1 MSDITVI
8 NDSEQSSLVTNG
20 LAKNGELYLKAAGS
34 TDAGAI
40 VAYDSGVWRTFANE
54 AVSFSQQYALDFD
67 NIDDDAKAASDLTL
81 GQTDD
86 WTVSFWFKSTYTA
99 GVSTSDDTYL
109 FNGAITR
116 FRIIR
121 ETNGLCKFYFYD
133 DGGLK
138 VYHQD
143 YTYTDP
149 WANWNHA
156 AVTSNGGTLKLYI
169 NGALAVDTVFGNQT
183 VNTATATADTRI
195 ILNQWVYGRGTG
207 GIYGRSMAYDE
218 IAIFHS
224 DLSSSMSAIYNS
236 GVPTD
241 LTSYNPVV
249 WWRMEE
255 GSGSTVADS
264 GTDGSTRRDLT
275 LFNSPTF
282 TTDIP
287 S

>member
-1 MSDITVI
+1 MS
-8 NDSEQSSLVTNG
+8 SSSISLG
-20 LAKNGELYLKAAGS
+20 LGLGGGKSATSSGRPAGGGS
-34 TDAGAI
+34 
-40 VAYDSGVWRTFANE
+40 FAN
-54 AVSFSQQYALDFD
+54 SYAINFD
-67 NIDDDAKAASDLTL
+67 NTDDDAKAASDLTL

-86 WTVSFWFKSTYTA
+86 WTVAFWFKSTYT
-99 GVSTSDDTYL
+99 GGTLNSSDVYL
-109 FNGAITR
+109 FNGAIQR
-116 FRIIR
+116 FRIDR
-121 ETNGLCKFYFYD
+121 NTNGHCTFNFYD
-133 DGGLK
+133 DGGRK
-138 VYHQD
+138 VYHND

-156 AVTSNGGTLKLYI
+156 AVTSDGGTLKLYI
-169 NGALAVDTVFGNQT
+169 NGALPVDTVFGSQT

-207 GIYGRSMAYDE
+207 GIYDRSMAYDE
-218 IAIFHS
+218 IAIFNS

-264 GTDGSTRRDLT
+264 GTDGATRRDLT
-275 LFNSPTF
+275 LINGPTF